1 MLLLMFTF
9 MAGELTQCSSNFL
22 LDNKQLF
29 LLEILVMDI
38 LVRPGEPGFD
48 NPDQFGPLSNISTYI
63 LKYLIR
69 YLTN

>member
-9 MAGELTQCSSNFL
+9 MAGELTQCSSNFR
-22 LDNKQLF
+22 F